1 MISYSHTNKEFIHRI
16 VEQLSKENYRI
27 WFDQNET
34 IESPMSFKANIIDQ
48 SHYTLICIS
57 DEYKLNPYCRAE
69 ASYAHQSQYKSIP
82 LILTSYLHP
91 DVWLLDLT
99 QGKIYIDFI
108 KLDFDLAYST
118 LKSEINR
125 DEFYSF
131 TEPTTTTTE
140 IVPYVTQSDKIVV
153 FNDFSPGIKHWT
165 TDRVRSFIVEHNLEC
180 LLPIVSSMSGDLL
193 YDLYTMC
200 KENRESMFHT
210 LKNELSILN
219 QQTYQPLTIFNYL
232 KFLQEIDKYHL
243 VE

>member
-69 ASYAHQSQYKSIP
+69 ASYAHQSQYKTIP
-82 LILTSYLHP
+82 LILTSNLHP
-91 DVWLLDLT
+91 DGWLLDLT